1 MAPKSAS
8 EALAIPRRIRE
19 EGGETESSESTTDL
33 ASSLASSSLRDD
45 RLLSR
50 PSSSASDLQASGSPH
65 TPVGSYVARAASM
78 SHAQDVKRGLSISR
92 QRQAQARQQRT
103 AGERAMKRTHSVG
116 CNSCFLLFR
125 ITAVSH
131 TVNISG
137 QHCACLPGP

>member
-50 PSSSASDLQASGSPH
+50 PSSSTSELQGSGSPH

-78 SHAQDVKRGLSISR
+78 SHAQNVKRGLSMSR

-116 CNSCFLLFR
+116 FCS
-125 ITAVSH
+125 
-131 TVNISG
+131 
-137 QHCACLPGP
+137 